1 MSAIIGS
8 MGSINH
14 AFRRDRPFII
24 AELSGNH
31 NRSKAL
37 AVDLVRAA
45 AKAGA
50 SAVKLQTYTPACLTV
65 RGAFTITEPSSP
77 WLGRELYDL
86 YEEASTPWEWHEELF
101 HVAREEGIPC
111 FSTPFSTEAVDFLE
125 TLGNPFYKIASF
137 EINHIPLL
145 QAVAQTG
152 KPVIMST
159 GGSTVSEIEEAVS
172 TLRKHGCK
180 DLTLLKCTSAYPAD
194 PKEINLHT
202 IPHMASLFG
211 CDVGLSD
218 HTLGIGV
225 AVASIAFGVRCI
237 EKHLTMSRAD
247 GGVDSS
253 FSMEPQEFASLV
265 MEANRAFDALGK
277 VYYGLEEAESK
288 VSAGK
293 RSIYAA
299 TAIALGDLFT
309 EKNIRII
316 RPGYGLH
323 PRYFEGLLGKRASRA
338 IALGEPL
345 AMQDLG

>member
-1 MSAIIGS
+1 MEPKEKIL
-8 MGSINH
+8 
-14 AFRRDRPFII
+14 RQDRPFLI

-37 AVDLVRAA
+37 AIDLIRTA
-45 AKAGA
+45 AKSGA
-50 SAVKLQTYTPACLTV
+50 SAVKLQTYTPACLTI

-77 WLGRELYDL
+77 WVGRELHDL
-86 YEEASTPWEWHEELF
+86 YEEASTPWAWHEDLF
-101 HVAREEGIPC
+101 QVAREEGIPC
-111 FSTPFSTEAVDFLE
+111 FSTPFSTKAVEFLE
-125 TLGNPFYKIASF
+125 TLGNPIYKVASF

-145 QAVAQTG
+145 QCVAETG

-159 GGSTVSEIEEAVS
+159 GGSTVSEIEEAVN

-194 PKEINLHT
+194 PKEINLRT
-202 IPHMASLFG
+202 IPHMAELFG
-211 CDVGLSD
+211 CNVGLSD

-225 AVASIAFGVRCI
+225 AVASIAFGVTCI

-253 FSMEPQEFASLV
+253 FSMEPQEFASLAT
-265 MEANRAFDALGK
+265 EANRAFDALGR
-277 VYYGLEEAESK
+277 VFYGLENAEAK

-299 TAIALGDLFT
+299 RPIARGEVFT
-309 EKNIRII
+309 EENLRII

-323 PRYFEGLLGKRASRA
+323 PRYFPDLLGKPASRA

-345 AMQDLG
+345 GMQDIS

>member
-1 MSAIIGS
+1 MNVSTPRG
-8 MGSINH
+8 
-14 AFRRDRPFII
+14 RPFVI

-31 NRSKAL
+31 NRSLDLAL
-37 AVDLVRAA
+37 DLVRAA

-50 SAVKLQTYTPACLTV
+50 SAIKLQTYTPDCLTV

-86 YEEASTPWEWHEELF
+86 YEEANTPWEWHQELF
-101 HVAREEGIPC
+101 EAARAEGIPC
-111 FSTPFSTEAVDFLE
+111 FSTPFSTRAVEFLE
-125 TLGNPFYKIASF
+125 TLNNPIYKVASF
-137 EINHIPLL
+137 EINHVPLL
-145 QAVAQTG
+145 QAVAETG

-159 GGSTVSEIEEAVS
+159 GGSTVSEIDEAVN
-172 TLRKHGCK
+172 TLRKHGCE

-194 PKEINLHT
+194 PKEINLRT
-202 IPHMASLFG
+202 IPHMADLFG
-211 CDVGLSD
+211 CEVGLSD

-225 AVASIAFGVRCI
+225 AVASIAYGATCI
-237 EKHLTMSRAD
+237 EKHFTMSRAD

-265 MEANRAFDALGK
+265 TEANRAFDAMGR
-277 VYYGLEEAESK
+277 VYYGLEESEAK

-299 TAIALGDLFT
+299 RSIEPGEVFT
-309 EKNIRII
+309 EENIRII
-316 RPGYGLH
+316 RPGHGLH
-323 PRYFEGLLGKRASRA
+323 PRYYKCLLGKLASRA

-345 AMQDLG
+345 VLQDIS

>member
-1 MSAIIGS
+1 MSAPPR
-8 MGSINH
+8 N
-14 AFRRDRPFII
+14 RPFII

-31 NRSKAL
+31 NRSLDSAL
-37 AVDLVRAA
+37 DLVRAA
-45 AKAGA
+45 AQAGA
-50 SAVKLQTYTPACLTV
+50 SAIKLQTYTPDCLTV

-86 YEEASTPWEWHEELF
+86 YEEANTPWEWHRELF
-101 HVAREEGIPC
+101 EAARAEGIPC
-111 FSTPFSTEAVDFLE
+111 FSTPFSTKAVEFLE
-125 TLGNPFYKIASF
+125 TLNNPIYKVASF
-137 EINHIPLL
+137 EINHTPLL
-145 QAVAQTG
+145 QCVAQTG
-152 KPVIMST
+152 RPVIMST
-159 GGSTVSEIEEAVS
+159 GGSTVSEIDEAVN

-194 PKEINLHT
+194 PKEINLRT
-202 IPHMASLFG
+202 IPHMAALFG

-225 AVASIAFGVRCI
+225 SVASIGFGVTCI
-237 EKHLTMSRAD
+237 EKHITMSRAD

-253 FSMEPQEFASLV
+253 FSMEPQEFALLV
-265 MEANRAFDALGK
+265 TESNRAFDALGR
-277 VYYGLEEAESK
+277 VFYGLEEVEGK

-299 TAIALGDLFT
+299 RNIAPGDVLT
-309 EKNIRII
+309 EENIRVI

-323 PRYFEGLLGKRASRA
+323 PRHFQGLLGKLAGRA

-345 AMQDLG
+345 AIHDIS

>member
-1 MSAIIGS
+1 MNATPPRS
-8 MGSINH
+8 
-14 AFRRDRPFII
+14 RPFVI

-31 NRSKAL
+31 NRSLDLAL
-37 AVDLVRAA
+37 DLVRAS

-50 SAVKLQTYTPACLTV
+50 SAIKLQTYTPDCLTV

-86 YEEASTPWEWHEELF
+86 YEEANTPWEWHQELF
-101 HVAREEGIPC
+101 EAARAEGIPC
-111 FSTPFSTEAVDFLE
+111 FSTPFSTKAVEFLE
-125 TLGNPFYKIASF
+125 TLNNPIYKVASF
-137 EINHIPLL
+137 EINHTPLL
-145 QAVAQTG
+145 QCVAQTG

-159 GGSTVSEIEEAVS
+159 GGSTVSEIDEAVN

-194 PKEINLHT
+194 PKEINLRT
-202 IPHMASLFG
+202 IPHMAALFG

-225 AVASIAFGVRCI
+225 SVASIGFGVTCI
-237 EKHLTMSRAD
+237 EKHITMSRAD

-253 FSMEPQEFASLV
+253 FSMEPQEFALLV
-265 MEANRAFDALGK
+265 TESNRAFDALGRIF
-277 VYYGLEEAESK
+277 YGLEEAESK

-299 TAIALGDLFT
+299 CNIAPGDVFT
-309 EKNIRII
+309 EENIRVI

-323 PRYFEGLLGKRASRA
+323 PRHFLGLLGQRAERS

-345 AMQDLG
+345 GVQDIQ

>member
-1 MSAIIGS
+1 MEQTNQIP
-8 MGSINH
+8 H
-14 AFRRDRPFII
+14 RDRPFLI

-31 NRSKAL
+31 NQSKAR
-37 AVDLVRAA
+37 AIDLVRAA

-50 SAVKLQTYTPACLTV
+50 SAVKLQTYTPACLTI
-65 RGAFTITEPSSP
+65 RGAFTIKESSSP
-77 WLGRELYDL
+77 WFGRELYDL
-86 YEEASTPWEWHEELF
+86 YEEASTPWDWHQELF
-101 HVAREEGIPC
+101 QVALEEGIPC
-111 FSTPFSTEAVDFLE
+111 FSTPFSTKAVEFLE
-125 TLGNPFYKIASF
+125 TLDNPIYKVASF
-137 EINHIPLL
+137 EINHVPLL
-145 QAVAQTG
+145 QAVAETG

-159 GGSTVSEIEEAVS
+159 GGSTVSEIDQAVN

-194 PKEINLHT
+194 PKEINLRT
-202 IPHMASLFG
+202 IPHMAALFG

-225 AVASIAFGVRCI
+225 AVASIAFGVTCI
-237 EKHLTMSRAD
+237 EKHVTMSRAD

-265 MEANRAFDALGK
+265 TETNRAFDALGR
-277 VYYGLEEAESK
+277 VFYGLEEAEGK

-299 TAIALGDLFT
+299 RDIAPGEVFT
-309 EKNIRII
+309 EENIRVI

-323 PRYFEGLLGKRASRA
+323 PRYFQGLLGKRAERA
-338 IALGEPL
+338 IALGQPL
-345 AMQDLG
+345 GSQDIP

>member
-1 MSAIIGS
+1 MPHR
-8 MGSINH
+8 N
-14 AFRRDRPFII
+14 RPFII

-31 NRSKAL
+31 NKSLDLAL
-37 AVDLVRAA
+37 DLIRAA
-45 AKAGA
+45 ALSGA
-50 SAVKLQTYTPACLTV
+50 SAIKLQTYTPDCLTV

-77 WLGRELYDL
+77 WFGRELFDL
-86 YEEASTPWEWHEELF
+86 YEEANTPWEWHRELF
-101 HVAREEGIPC
+101 DAARSEGVQC
-111 FSTPFSTEAVDFLE
+111 FSTPFSTKAVEFLE
-125 TLGNPFYKIASF
+125 TLNNPIYKIASF

-145 QAVAQTG
+145 KCVAQTG

-159 GGSTVSEIEEAVS
+159 GGSTVAEIDEAVN
-172 TLRKHGCK
+172 TLRKNGCI

-202 IPHMASLFG
+202 IPHMAALFG

-225 AVASIAFGVRCI
+225 SVASIGFGVTCI

-253 FSMEPQEFASLV
+253 FSMEPDEFSLLV
-265 MEANRAFDALGK
+265 TESNRAFDALGR
-277 VYYGLEEAESK
+277 VFYGLEAAEGK

-293 RSIYAA
+293 RSIYAVCN
-299 TAIALGDLFT
+299 IAEGEEFT
-309 EKNIRII
+309 EKNIRVI

-323 PRYFEGLLGKRASRA
+323 PRYFEDVIGKKAKRA
-338 IALGEPL
+338 IALGECL
-345 AMQDLG
+345 IVQDAE

>member
-1 MSAIIGS
+1 MNATPYR
-8 MGSINH
+8 N
-14 AFRRDRPFII
+14 RPFII

-31 NRSKAL
+31 NRSRVMAL
-37 AVDLVRAA
+37 AMVRAA
-45 AKAGA
+45 AQAGV
-50 SAVKLQTYTPACLTV
+50 SAIKLQTYTPDCITV

-86 YEEASTPWEWHEELF
+86 YEEANTPWEWHKELF
-101 HVAREEGIPC
+101 DAARSEGIPC
-111 FSTPFSTEAVDFLE
+111 FSTPFSTRAVEFLE
-125 TLGNPFYKIASF
+125 TLDNPVYKVASF
-137 EINHIPLL
+137 EINHTPLL
-145 QAVAQTG
+145 ECVAQTG

-159 GGSTVSEIEEAVS
+159 GGSTVSDIDEAVN

-194 PKEINLHT
+194 PKEINLRT
-202 IPHMASLFG
+202 IPHMAALFG

-225 AVASIAFGVRCI
+225 SVASIAFGVTCI
-237 EKHLTMSRAD
+237 EKHMTMSRAD

-253 FSMEPQEFASLV
+253 FSMEPHEMALLV
-265 MEANRAFDALGK
+265 TEANRAFDALGQ
-277 VYYGLEEAESK
+277 VFYGLEEAEGK

-299 TAIALGDLFT
+299 RNIALGDDFT
-309 EKNIRII
+309 EENIRVI

-323 PRYFEGLLGKRASRA
+323 PRHYKALLGKRAERA

-345 AMQDLG
+345 VTQDIR

>member
-1 MSAIIGS
+1 MKPL
-8 MGSINH
+8 NH
-14 AFRRDRPFII
+14 APRRDRPFLI

-31 NRSKAL
+31 NRSKTL
-37 AVDLVRAA
+37 AIDLIKAA

-50 SAVKLQTYTPACLTV
+50 SAIKLQTYTPACLTI

-101 HVAREEGIPC
+101 QVAREEGIPC
-111 FSTPFSTEAVDFLE
+111 FSTPFSTKAVEFLE
-125 TLGNPFYKIASF
+125 TLGNPIYKVASF
-137 EINHIPLL
+137 EINHTPLL
-145 QAVAQTG
+145 QCVAQTG

-159 GGSTVSEIEEAVS
+159 GGSTVSEIEEAVN

-194 PKEINLHT
+194 PKEINLRT
-202 IPHMASLFG
+202 IPHMAALFG

-225 AVASIAFGVRCI
+225 SVASIGFGVTCI
-237 EKHLTMSRAD
+237 EKHFTMSRAD

-253 FSMEPQEFASLV
+253 FSMEPQEFALLV
-265 MEANRAFDALGK
+265 SESNRAFHALGH
-277 VYYGLEEAESK
+277 VFYGLEEAEGK

-299 TAIALGDLFT
+299 RNIAPGDVFT
-309 EKNIRII
+309 EENIRVI

-323 PRYFEGLLGKRASRA
+323 PRHFIGLLGKRAERA

-345 AMQDLG
+345 GVQDIQ

>member
-1 MSAIIGS
+1 MN
-8 MGSINH
+8 SINQ
-14 AFRRDRPFII
+14 APRRDRPFVI

-37 AVDLVRAA
+37 AIDLIKAA

-50 SAVKLQTYTPACLTV
+50 SAVKLQTYTPACLTI

-101 HVAREEGIPC
+101 QIARDEGIPC
-111 FSTPFSTEAVDFLE
+111 FSTPFSTKAVEFLE
-125 TLGNPFYKIASF
+125 TLGNPIYKVASF

-145 QAVAQTG
+145 QCVAETG

-159 GGSTVSEIEEAVS
+159 GGSTVSEIEEAVN

-194 PKEINLHT
+194 PKEINLRT
-202 IPHMASLFG
+202 IPHMAALFG
-211 CDVGLSD
+211 CGVGLSD

-225 AVASIAFGVRCI
+225 AVASIAFGVTCI
-237 EKHLTMSRAD
+237 EKHFTMSRAD

-265 MEANRAFDALGK
+265 TETNRAFDALGS
-277 VYYGLEEAESK
+277 VFYGLEEAEAK

-299 TAIALGDLFT
+299 RAIARGEVFT
-309 EKNIRII
+309 EESLRII

-323 PRYFEGLLGKRASRA
+323 PRYFRGLLGKPASRT
-338 IALGEPL
+338 IELGEPL
-345 AMQDLG
+345 GMQDIL

>member
-1 MSAIIGS
+1 MKRVTS
-8 MGSINH
+8 
-14 AFRRDRPFII
+14 FPLRDRPFLI

-37 AVDLVRAA
+37 AIDLIRAA

-50 SAVKLQTYTPACLTV
+50 SAIKLQTYTPACLTV
-65 RGAFTITEPSSP
+65 RGAFTITEPTSP

-101 HVAREEGIPC
+101 QVAREEGIPC
-111 FSTPFSTEAVDFLE
+111 FSTPFSTKAVEFLE
-125 TLGNPFYKIASF
+125 TLDNPIYKVASF

-159 GGSTVSEIEEAVS
+159 GGATVSEIDEAVN
-172 TLRKHGCK
+172 TLRKNGCK

-194 PKEINLHT
+194 PREVNLRT
-202 IPHMASLFG
+202 IPHMAQLFG

-225 AVASIAFGVRCI
+225 AVASIGFGVTCI
-237 EKHLTMSRAD
+237 EKHFTLSRAD

-253 FSMEPQEFASLV
+253 FSMEPHEFASLV
-265 MEANRAFDALGK
+265 TESQRAFDALGR
-277 VYYGLEEAESK
+277 VFYGLEEAEGK

-299 TAIALGDLFT
+299 RDIAQGEAFT
-309 EKNIRII
+309 EENIRII
-316 RPGYGLH
+316 RPGFGLH
-323 PRYFEGLLGKRASRA
+323 PRHFHALLGKPARRNLTLGQPLDLLD
-338 IALGEPL
+338 AL
-345 AMQDLG
+345 

>member
-1 MSAIIGS
+1 M
-8 MGSINH
+8 NH
-14 AFRRDRPFII
+14 ASRRDRPFLI

-37 AVDLVRAA
+37 AIDLIKAA

-50 SAVKLQTYTPACLTV
+50 SAIKLQTYTPACLTI

-101 HVAREEGIPC
+101 QVAREEGVPC
-111 FSTPFSTEAVDFLE
+111 FSTPFSTKAVEFLE
-125 TLGNPFYKIASF
+125 ALGNPIYKVASF

-145 QAVAQTG
+145 QCVAETG

-159 GGSTVSEIEEAVS
+159 GGSTVSEIEEAVN

-194 PKEINLHT
+194 PKEINLRT
-202 IPHMASLFG
+202 IPHMADLFG

-225 AVASIAFGVRCI
+225 AVASIGFGVTCI
-237 EKHLTMSRAD
+237 EKHITMSRAD

-253 FSMEPQEFASLV
+253 FSMEPQEFALLV
-265 MEANRAFDALGK
+265 TESNRAFDALGR
-277 VYYGLEEAESK
+277 VFYGLEEAEGK

-299 TAIALGDLFT
+299 RNIAPGDVFT
-309 EKNIRII
+309 EENIRVI

-323 PRYFEGLLGKRASRA
+323 PRHFLGLLGQRAERA

-345 AMQDLG
+345 GVQDIQ

>member
-1 MSAIIGS
+1 MEPRGKIL
-8 MGSINH
+8 
-14 AFRRDRPFII
+14 RQDRPFLI

-37 AVDLVRAA
+37 AIDLIRTA
-45 AKAGA
+45 AKSGA
-50 SAVKLQTYTPACLTV
+50 SAVKLQTYTPACLTI

-77 WLGRELYDL
+77 WVGRELHDL
-86 YEEASTPWEWHEELF
+86 YEEASTPWAWHEDLF
-101 HVAREEGIPC
+101 QIAREEGIPC
-111 FSTPFSTEAVDFLE
+111 FSTPFSTKAVEFLE
-125 TLGNPFYKIASF
+125 TLGNPIYKVASF

-145 QAVAQTG
+145 QCVAETG

-159 GGSTVSEIEEAVS
+159 GGSTVSEIEEAVN

-194 PKEINLHT
+194 PREINLRT
-202 IPHMASLFG
+202 IPHMAALFG

-218 HTLGIGV
+218 HTRGIGV
-225 AVASIAFGVRCI
+225 AVASIAFGVTCI
-237 EKHLTMSRAD
+237 EKHFTMSRAD

-253 FSMEPQEFASLV
+253 FSMEPQEFSSLV
-265 MEANRAFDALGK
+265 TEANRAFEALGS
-277 VYYGLEEAESK
+277 VFYGLEEAEAK

-299 TAIALGDLFT
+299 RAIARGEVFT
-309 EKNIRII
+309 EENLRII

-323 PRYFEGLLGKRASRA
+323 PRYFRDLLGKPASRA

-345 AMQDLG
+345 GMQDIS

>member
-1 MSAIIGS
+1 MEP
-8 MGSINH
+8 INQTP
-14 AFRRDRPFII
+14 RRDRPFLI

-37 AVDLVRAA
+37 AIDLVKAA
-45 AKAGA
+45 AEAGA
-50 SAVKLQTYTPACLTV
+50 SAIKLQTYTPACLTI
-65 RGAFTITEPSSP
+65 RGAFTIEEPSSP
-77 WLGRELYDL
+77 WVGRELYDL
-86 YEEASTPWEWHEELF
+86 YEEANTPWEWHEELF
-101 HVAREEGIPC
+101 QAAREEGIQC
-111 FSTPFSTEAVDFLE
+111 FSTPFSTKAVEFLE
-125 TLGNPFYKIASF
+125 ALGNPFYKVASF

-145 QAVAQTG
+145 KCVAETG

-159 GGSTVSEIEEAVS
+159 GGSTVSEIEEAVN

-194 PKEINLHT
+194 PKEINLRT
-202 IPHMASLFG
+202 IPHMAALFD

-225 AVASIAFGVRCI
+225 SVASIAFGVTCI
-237 EKHLTMSRAD
+237 EKHFTMSRAD

-253 FSMEPQEFASLV
+253 FSMEPQEFARLV
-265 MEANRAFDALGK
+265 TETNRAFDAVGC
-277 VYYGLEEAESK
+277 VSYGLEEAEAK

-299 TAIALGDLFT
+299 RAIAQGEVFT
-309 EKNIRII
+309 EANLRII

-323 PRYFEGLLGKRASRA
+323 PRYFERLLGKPSSRA
-338 IALGEPL
+338 LAQGEPL
-345 AMQDLG
+345 CVQDIS